1 MANGGLE
8 FVAKPWY
15 LPFMFVGVKKKR
27 SAKQTMDTAAD
38 QSSKKE
44 VFNGFYKKY
53 SKPFWFFVFKTCGDE
68 SMADD
73 VFQESFF
80 RFLRAAP
87 ADLNEYQQKAYLY
100 KVAVRLIIDQK
111 RRIRVEENYRPDTD
125 FLERSESKF
134 LLSMDMERVFR
145 LLKPQERTL
154 LWLAHVEGYSH
165 REIAGIMSIK
175 EKTIK
180 VRLFRT
186 RKKFAAFLKQE
197 GVAGAKDVE
206 EYLW

>member
-1 MANGGLE
+1 MPS
-8 FVAKPWY
+8 V
-15 LPFMFVGVKKKR
+15 FVGVKKKR
-27 SAKQTMDTAAD
+27 NTELTMNTEVDR
-38 QSSKKE
+38 SSKDT
-44 VFNGFYKKY
+44 FNSFYKKY
-53 SKPFWFFVFKTCGDE
+53 SRPFWFFVFKTCGDE

-87 ADLNEYQQKAYLY
+87 ADLNEYQQKSYLY

-111 RRIRVEENYRPDTD
+111 RRIRVEEKYEPETG

-134 LLSMDMERVFR
+134 LLSMDMERVFT

-165 REIAGIMSIK
+165 REIAGIMDIK
-175 EKTIK
+175 EKTVK
-180 VRLFRT
+180 VRLYRT
-186 RKKFAAFLKQE
+186 RKKFSDILRRE
-197 GVAGAKDVE
+197 GVAGTKDVE